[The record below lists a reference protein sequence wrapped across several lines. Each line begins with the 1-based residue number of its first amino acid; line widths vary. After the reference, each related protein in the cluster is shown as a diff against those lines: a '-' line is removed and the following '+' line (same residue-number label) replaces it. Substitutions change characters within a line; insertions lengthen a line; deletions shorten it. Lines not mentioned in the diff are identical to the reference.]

1 MTSLEIRKILVPT
14 DFSRTA
20 EVAIGYADVLSRALD
35 AQLYLLHVVEMT
47 DETFATVPRE
57 NLLTGSGERI
67 RAYLLEQAQARL
79 ERLRSRLGH
88 GETVLR
94 MGVPREAILNVAREL
109 QADLIVVG
117 LRGRTGIA
125 RILVGSVADH
135 IIQHSPV
142 PVLSVRGE
150 APGTG

>member
-1 MTSLEIRKILVPT
+1 VSVPEIRKILVPT

-20 EVAIGYADVLSRALD
+20 DVAIGYADVLSRALG

-47 DETFATVPRE
+47 DETFAAVPPE
-57 NLLTGSGERI
+57 ILLTGSGERI
-67 RAYLLEQAQARL
+67 RAYLLEQAQTRL

-88 GETVLR
+88 TEVVVR
-94 MGVPREAILNVAREL
+94 MGVPREVILHVAREL
-109 QADLIVVG
+109 GADLIVVG